1 MRHDA
6 VMATNVTMWDPTP
19 VSQQIAAV
27 LRERIQSGE
36 YGPRDRLPSEK
47 ELQEE
52 YGIARETARR
62 VFRYL
67 REEGLVVTLPGRG
80 TYVPPESP

>member
-1 MRHDA
+1 
-6 VMATNVTMWDPTP
+6 MATNVTMWDPTP
-19 VSQQIAAV
+19 VSKQIAKK
-27 LRERIQSGE
+27 LEDQIRSGE

-47 ELQEE
+47 ELQEQ

-67 REEGLVVTLPGRG
+67 REAGLVVTLPGRG